1 MLVFAACTDE
11 IDFHEDMQGKDCI
24 TLKVFN
30 RPMTKAAGDD
40 AYESHL
46 TRLDVFF
53 YVEGQ
58 TDRNCVYYQEV
69 LDPDNNYQG
78 GVIPFYVVDEQIN
91 MIFPDGNETCD
102 VFVIANL
109 PDELR
114 TFDTDPEGGYSDT
127 EYNRLS
133 AILLEMDKE
142 DEDGNQL
149 PQLYDAIGKD
159 FVMAGFDGNVRRD
172 ISTNNAEGTV
182 KLIRAASK
190 ITVKINI
197 PAKIV
202 LDPDSDNPVT
212 MVPVLEVED
221 GNGETVVPIV
231 TSLHN
236 KVKQG
241 YLFPNGMIDTGM
253 QVLPDDCYTE
263 TSEVRYRKIKEIDED
278 GEPGPEKY
286 QYECEI
292 PFYSYPSLWQKGD
305 EHAAHFSLEIPW
317 RRETEDSQSYHPY
330 YYQIL
335 INATDRCLEPNHWY
349 DMIVNVGVI
358 GSSVEL
364 TPVPLHDLTFY
375 VMDWTKQPDPSDAAG
390 GDRYENLEIEEYI
403 YFSVPQKRI
412 EMNNTTVGELKFE
425 ASHNVG
431 YALEWPTDENIQS
444 TFDEMEKDYHTGN
457 VAAYYVNCGN
467 TPPQQRDLS
476 RFIQNTDFVL
486 STSGKSLTL
495 NFPAGEIEEYND
507 TQTNNANKYNIYS
520 PVYVHLKVW
529 LDINGDGEVTTDID
543 EDEFLEY
550 VTFVYYPAMYII
562 PDESVQYSVY
572 VNKYHKTTT
581 SHDYIKIDDYD
592 LGGAPGVDTD
602 NNRWFMHVIN
612 VSSFADKD
620 KFTLHGE
627 EYSYIIGDPRVRKSD
642 PNLNNDEYN
651 MSASSTWNADG
662 NAEGWAEDYNGDVLE
677 HYYPTSTEGETFRVV
692 APKFRISSKLG
703 GYSGSCHEGAAMRCA
718 SYQENGYPAGR
729 WRLPTT
735 AEIMF
740 LVDLQSKGV
749 IQMLFYT
756 ANNSNTY
763 YYSATHR
770 IQNKSATTIS
780 DDLSVDASVR
790 CVYDEWYWGSEQ
802 EAVKSTATRPAT
814 GDEYEFTWG
823 DRQIW
828 PE

>member
-1 MLVFAACTDE
+1 MKKILHILFAMMFVFAACSDE
-11 IDFHEDMQGKDCI
+11 IDFHEDMQGEDCI
-24 TLKVFN
+24 TLKVFS

-114 TFDTDPEGGYSDT
+114 TFDTDPEGGYSNT

-221 GNGETVVPIV
+221 ENGETVVPIV

-263 TSEVRYRKIKEIDED
+263 TSEVRYRKVKEIDED
-278 GEPGPEKY
+278 SEPGPEKY

-317 RRETEDSQSYHPY
+317 RRETEDSKSYHPY

-335 INATDRCLEPNHWY
+335 INATDRCLKPNHWY

-364 TPVPLHDLTFY
+364 TPVELHDLTFY
-375 VMDWTKQPDPSDAAG
+375 VLDWTKQPDPENEAG
-390 GDRYENLEIEEYI
+390 GDRYEDLEIEEYI

-431 YALEWPTDENIQS
+431 YALEWPTGTGASAVIN
-444 TFDEMEKDYHTGN
+444 TFDDLEKKYHEGTTT
-457 VAAYYVNCGN
+457 AYYINCAGRE
-467 TPPQQRDLS
+467 PEQRDIQD
-476 RFIQNTDFVL
+476 FIDNDESAIYTLD
-486 STSGKSLTL
+486 KSLIF
-495 NFPAGEIEEYND
+495 NFPKEAIDLYNED
-507 TQTNNANKYNIYS
+507 HKDSPEDCYYIYS
-520 PVYVHLKVW
+520 PTYVHLKLW
-529 LDINGDGEVTTDID
+529 LDIVPDGKITDNSD
-543 EDEFLEY
+543 ENSFVEY
-550 VTFVYYPAMYII
+550 VTFVYYPSIYII
-562 PDESVQYSVY
+562 PDKSTVRSVY
-572 VNKYHKTTT
+572 INNQTGDVAIT
-581 SHDYIKIDDYD
+581 
-592 LGGAPGVDTD
+592 LG
-602 NNRWFMHVIN
+602 NNDQYPLGRATGTNSTQGSTELAYMFDIS
-612 VSSFADKD
+612 VSSFQPGDE
-620 KFTLHGE
+620 FLIGGE
-627 EYSYIIGDPRVRKSD
+627 PYKYIIGDPRSHKSNR
-642 PNLNNDEYN
+642 NLNDDDITI
-651 MSASSTWNADG
+651 AIG
-662 NAEGWAEDYNGDVLE
+662 NNTGWRTDNQGNNLG
-677 HYYPTSTEGETFRVV
+677 HYYPTMTNDDDPNAFRLIS
-692 APKFRISSKLG
+692 PKFKIASMFG
-703 GYSGSCHEGAAMRCA
+703 GYSSACTHEGAAMRCA
-718 SYQENGYPAGR
+718 SYQEDGYPAGR

-735 AEIMF
+735 AEVLFVIG
-740 LVDLQSKGV
+740 LQTQET
-749 IQMLFYT
+749 IQPLFFGG
-756 ANNSNTY
+756 NY
-763 YYSATHR
+763 YYSSTHS
-770 IQNKSATTIS
+770 IQCQTGIAIQGPRDKG
-780 DDLSVDASVR
+780 SVR
-790 CVYDEWYWGSEQ
+790 CVYDVWYWGENRD
-802 EAVKSTATRPAT
+802 APR
-814 GDEYEFTWG
+814 DEFRWG

>member
-231 TSLHN
+231 TSLRN

-375 VMDWTKQPDPSDAAG
+375 VMDWTKQPDPEDEAG
-390 GDRYENLEIEEYI
+390 GDRYEDLEIEEYI

-425 ASHNVG
+425 ASHNVKCK
-431 YALEWPTDENIQS
+431 LEWPTATNIQATLDDLEI
-444 TFDEMEKDYHTGN
+444 TFNTSSEYY
-457 VAAYYVNCGN
+457 AYFIDCKPNKNDNKV
-467 TPPQQRDLS
+467 PPASSSLENFISSSNLILS
-476 RFIQNTDFVL
+476 
-486 STSGKSLTL
+486 SSGKSIVFNYPKSTITAKV
-495 NFPAGEIEEYND
+495 F
-507 TQTNNANKYNIYS
+507 S
-520 PVYVHLKVW
+520 PVYVHAKLW
-529 LDINGDGEVTTDID
+529 LDIDGQGNEPNGAEVNFV
-543 EDEFLEY
+543 EH
-550 VTFVYYPAMYII
+550 VTFVYYPPIYIV
-562 PDESVQYSVY
+562 PELSVTQSVY
-572 VNKYHKTTT
+572 VNGNRASEDNTDNLIYINGTT
-581 SHDYIKIDDYD
+581 YD
-592 LGGAPGVDTD
+592 LGGAYGRDD
-602 NNRWFMHVIN
+602 SKYMHTIT
-612 VSSFADKD
+612 VSSFIESD
-620 KFTLHGE
+620 KFELDDNLVT
-627 EYSYIIGDPRVRKSD
+627 YIIGDPRVRVSD
-642 PNLNNDEYN
+642 LNLNNDNYDLVENKDWAVDAAGRRLEY
-651 MSASSTWNADG
+651 
-662 NAEGWAEDYNGDVLE
+662 
-677 HYYPTSTEGETFRVV
+677 YYPTSTDIEV
-692 APKFRISSKLG
+692 ARIISPKFRISSKLG
-703 GYSGSCHEGAAMRCA
+703 GYSGGDREGTTMRCA

-729 WRLPTT
+729 WRVPTT
-735 AEIMF
+735 AEVAFIAY
-740 LVDLQSKGV
+740 LQSQDV
-749 IQMLFYT
+749 ILDLFVDK
-756 ANNSNTY
+756 Y
-763 YYSATHR
+763 YFSSSHLVREGADGADVAAMD
-770 IQNKSATTIS
+770 NK
-780 DDLSVDASVR
+780 DHSVR
-790 CVYDEWYWGSEQ
+790 CVYDEWYWGSEK
-802 EAVKSTATRPAT
+802 EALIKGGANPTQ
-814 GDEYEFTWG
+814 GDYYLYTWG
-823 DRQIW
+823 DRKIW